1 MRTELLDV
9 IALQTQGAA
18 YRLARMHVTLR
29 AGEACAALAR
39 PLLLQVRHD
48 HRFDMVSVVPSSLVS
63 ETLNFSL

>member
-39 PLLLQVRHD
+39 PLLCF
-48 HRFDMVSVVPSSLVS
+48 RFDMITDSIWSPLCPPAW
-63 ETLNFSL
+63 